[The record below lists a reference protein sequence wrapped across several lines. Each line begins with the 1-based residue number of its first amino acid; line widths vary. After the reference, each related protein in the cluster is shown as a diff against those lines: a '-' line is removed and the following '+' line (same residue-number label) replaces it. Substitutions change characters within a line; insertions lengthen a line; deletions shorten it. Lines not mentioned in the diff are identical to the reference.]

1 MRKNPEVDLKFRY
14 RKVFEAA
21 TVIALGVLIVAF
33 QVSKRLELKAVQRT
47 AARIEIKMEDIP
59 PTQQFK
65 RPPPPARPAVPIETE
80 SEDVPEDVTIEST
93 ELDFTEV
100 PPPPPPPKEDEEKPP
115 PPFVP
120 YDRKP
125 EPIGG
130 WAAIQR
136 NLVYPEIA
144 RKAGVEGTVYVYAW
158 IDKQGNVRDAKVI
171 KSLGVAGCDE
181 AAVNAIRAV
190 KWKPAM
196 QRDKPVAVWVSIP
209 VKFVLKDTGR

>member
-1 MRKNPEVDLKFRY
+1 MRKNPEVDLKFKY
-14 RKVFEAA
+14 RKIFE
-21 TVIALGVLIVAF
+21 LGVVISLGLLIVLF
-33 QVSKRLELKAVQRT
+33 QVSKRLELRAVQST
-47 AARIEIKMEDIP
+47 AARIEIKVEDIP

-93 ELDFTEV
+93 ELDFSEI
-100 PPPPPPPKEDEEKPP
+100 PPPPPPPKEEEDKPP

-130 WAAIQR
+130 YAAIQKR
-136 NLVYPEIA
+136 LIYPEIA
-144 RKAGVEGTVYVYAW
+144 RKAGVEGRVYVYAW
-158 IDKQGNVRDAKVI
+158 IDKEGNVRDTKII

-181 AAVNAIRAV
+181 AAVNAIKAV

-209 VKFVLKDTGR
+209 VDFVLKEAGR